1 MTKTYQGLPRP
12 AKRRVPLSSLTTD
25 ENLFQPRFEGLQENH
40 VALLRDV
47 LKHGGELDPLGVWR
61 DPKTDRLIVAD
72 GHHRLEA
79 YRRAKPDAKVP
90 VEVYACALS
99 TALEIPMVDN
109 RKNRLSLRY
118 DEKADWA
125 WRLTVEGT
133 RSKAAVASV
142 CGISR
147 RTVAYQRNTLKQ
159 LRKNGVK
166 APGTWKAAQAELRD
180 DGRGQMKDED
190 REEWLRA
197 EVARADGAFGAQLTD
212 LFRRSPEAAAELIH
226 RCAGSRLEPA
236 LDHIGYREMT
246 QEEVFGSIY

>member
-12 AKRRVPLSSLTTD
+12 TKRHVRVSSLTTD
-25 ENLFQPRFEGLQENH
+25 EDVFQPRFGGLQENH

-47 LKHGGELDPLGVWR
+47 LKRGEELDPPGVWR
-61 DPKTDRLIVAD
+61 DPKTGRLIVAD

-79 YRRAKPDAKVP
+79 FRREKPEAKIV
-90 VEVYACALS
+90 VEVYACDRS

-109 RKNRLSLRY
+109 RKNRLPVTY

-125 WRLTVEGT
+125 WRLTVLGG
-133 RSKAAVASV
+133 RSKAIVASV
-142 CGISR
+142 CGVSR
-147 RTVAYQRNTLKQ
+147 RTVAYQRKTLKQ
-159 LRKNGVK
+159 LRENDVEP
-166 APGTWKAAQAELRD
+166 PGTWKAAQAELRG

-197 EVARADGAFGAQLTD
+197 EVARADGAFGAQLTA
-212 LFRRSPEAAAELIH
+212 LFQRSPEAAAELVQ

-236 LDHIGYREMT
+236 LDHLGYREMT
-246 QEEVFGSIY
+246 EEEVFGSIY